1 MHLVSVNI
9 GSLREMPGVESSEP
23 TGIFKKPVEGPV
35 KVRVAG
41 LEHDKIGSVKYHGG
55 PDQAVLIYSQRD
67 YDWWHRELQREMP
80 PGLFGE
86 NFTVS
91 DWGDSPPRLGDRWA
105 VGSAVLELSGPRI
118 PCVTLAHRMGDP
130 KFVKKFLLAGRS
142 GTYARVLNEG
152 EVRAGQ
158 QIDVVL
164 RRPEYPSVDEV
175 YSLWRSRPRDL
186 SLIRSAV
193 EAPVA
198 VGIKAELEKWLKIGE
213 TKWQETRVSET
224 SP

>member
-1 MHLVSVNI
+1 MHLVSVNV
-9 GSLREMPGVESSEP
+9 GSLQEMPGVVNSEP
-23 TGIFKKPVEGPV
+23 TGIFKTPVRGPV
-35 KVRVAG
+35 QVRVAG

-55 PDQAVLIYSQRD
+55 PDQAVLIYSRRD
-67 YDWWHRELQREMP
+67 YDWWQRKLERETP

-91 DWGDSPPRLGDRWA
+91 DWGDEPPRLGDRWA

-152 EVRAGQ
+152 EVQAGQ
-158 QIDVVL
+158 QIEVIL
-164 RRPEYPSVDEV
+164 RRREYPSVDEV
-175 YSLWRSRPRDL
+175 YSLWRDRPRNL
-186 SLIRSAV
+186 NLIRSAL
-193 EAPVA
+193 EAPMA
-198 VGIKAELEKWLKIGE
+198 VGIRSELEKWLEIGK
-213 TKWQETRVSET
+213 TK
-224 SP
+224 